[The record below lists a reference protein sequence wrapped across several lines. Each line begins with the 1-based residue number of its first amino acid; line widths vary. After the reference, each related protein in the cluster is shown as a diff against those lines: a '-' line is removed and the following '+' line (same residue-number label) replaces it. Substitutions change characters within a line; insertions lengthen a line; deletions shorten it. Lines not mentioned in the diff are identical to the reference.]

1 MTPLLKQTNN
11 NQNKNAQKTNKKNKQ
26 IIKNTLTSTFDLIRF
41 VIFDSVSNTFYP
53 LSLQFLPHDFHSAP
67 CRAPDRSPSL
77 PWPHVR
83 ECVEAELGGGIRH
96 NEGNDITMKERR
108 PYGNV
113 FTFSHFH

>member
-53 LSLQFLPHDFHSAP
+53 LSLQFLQHVLHSAP

-77 PWPHVR
+77 PWPHVLD
-83 ECVEAELGGGIRH
+83 CH
-96 NEGNDITMKERR
+96 
-108 PYGNV
+108 
-113 FTFSHFH
+113 